1 LTYESIVDF
10 SVSACEDREVGAT
23 TEEPSRVQRKRERR
37 RQEILAVAAGLIG
50 ERGYD
55 AMSLDDVAARLD
67 VTKGSLYHYF
77 AGKEDLASA
86 AIETLGAAWT
96 ARLADLLAATP
107 GTASLRLR
115 ALMREQLVIAVRD
128 HPGLLGLFLTRD
140 DRARNDR
147 AYDDHAGGYRAA
159 AHRAAI
165 KELRRAHDRLFRDLV
180 EEGVAAG
187 EFVVVDLDT
196 TLRCLHA
203 AMTQASTWYGGLR
216 GAALGRALDGL
227 VDTLM
232 MLVGEGPRVG

>member
-1 LTYESIVDF
+1 
-10 SVSACEDREVGAT
+10 VGAT
-23 TEEPSRVQRKRERR
+23 TEEPTRVQRKRERR

-77 AGKEDLASA
+77 AGKEDLGSA

-96 ARLADLLAATP
+96 ARLADLLATTP
-107 GTASLRLR
+107 GTASTRLR
-115 ALMREQLVIAVRD
+115 ALVREQLVIAVRE
-128 HPGLLGLFLTRD
+128 HPGLLGLFLARD
-140 DRARNDR
+140 VP
-147 AYDDHAGGYRAA
+147 DDHAAGYRAA
-159 AHRAAI
+159 AHRAAV
-165 KELRRAHDRLFRDLV
+165 KELRRGHDRLFRDLV
-180 EEGVAAG
+180 EEGVGAG

-196 TLRCLHA
+196 TLRCMHA

-216 GAALGRALDGL
+216 GKALDRALDGL

-232 MLVGEGPRVG
+232 MLVGEGPRVASGGGVG